1 MSKKHLV
8 LLPGWGM
15 EKEVFLPL
23 THLLEPLFH
32 FNFIDWQDIISGT
45 NLEERVGSLLNDK
58 TKEVYLLGW
67 SMGSIAA
74 INIATKHK
82 NIDGLILVGGTSRF
96 TIMDNYLSGWNPRI
110 VERMKRQLRRDK
122 GRTLQAF
129 YHSMFSVH
137 EHEMGEYDKFL
148 RLCIAGALDNDLNTL
163 IKGLDYLI
171 EQDVR
176 EQLASIDVPSL
187 LIHGVEDNICPV
199 EASKYIHTKITNSI
213 LHILHHS
220 GHIPFFTEKETCA
233 NLIKEFI
240 EERERR

>member
-1 MSKKHLV
+1 MSKKHIV

-15 EKEVFLPL
+15 EKEVFFPL
-23 THLLEPLFH
+23 ANLLEPLFH
-32 FNFIDWQDIISGT
+32 FNFIDWQDIISGAS
-45 NLEERVGSLLNDK
+45 LEERVDSLLNEK

-74 INIATKHK
+74 INIATKHN

-96 TIMDNYLSGWNPRI
+96 TNDNYLLGWNPRI
-110 VERMKRQLRRDK
+110 VERMKKQLRRDK
-122 GRTLQAF
+122 GRTLQTF

-137 EHEMGEYDKFL
+137 EHERGDYDKFL
-148 RLCIAGALDNDLNTL
+148 RLCTASALDKDLNSL

-176 EQLASIDVPSL
+176 AELASIDVPSL

-199 EASKYIHTKITNSI
+199 EASEYIHTKITNST

-220 GHIPFFTEKETCA
+220 GHIPFFTEIETCA